1 VTDVVGGQGVRE
13 LFDANA
19 ETYDRVN
26 SIVSFGLDRFWRRW
40 VARKAVEGDV
50 VRARVLDAFAG
61 TGLVGLETAALGALV
76 TLADE
81 SPGMLSVAQ
90 RRARRRGLQVG
101 FVMADL
107 TSVSRRLPASPF
119 DAITIAFGV
128 RYLQD
133 PATVIRGLSAILRPR
148 GKVILL
154 DFCEP
159 RPGPVA
165 SVAAFYFFHVL
176 PRIAG
181 LLAGD
186 RQLYDM
192 LTATTRA
199 LGGPD
204 SLPALAVEA
213 GLEVVETRTMGF
225 GLVVGVVARR
235 P

>member
-1 VTDVVGGQGVRE
+1 VTGVVRGRGVRE

-26 SIVSFGLDRFWRRW
+26 SIVSLGLDRSWRRW

-61 TGLVGLETAALGALV
+61 TGLVGLEVAALGALV
-76 TLADE
+76 TLSDE
-81 SPGMLSVAQ
+81 SPGMLAVAQ

-101 FVMADL
+101 FVVTDL
-107 TSVSRRLPASPF
+107 TSPSLRLPGSPF
-119 DAITIAFGV
+119 DVITVVFGV

-133 PATVIRGLSAILRPR
+133 PAAAIRGLSAMLRPR

-165 SVAAFYFFHVL
+165 TAAAFYFFRLL
-176 PRIAG
+176 PPIAG

-186 RQLYDM
+186 RQLYDT
-192 LTATTRA
+192 LTSTTRA

-204 SLPALAVEA
+204 RLAALAVDA